1 MLIIAIVIAAVV
13 VATPLAAA
21 VLVTFASL
29 REDAAHSLGGRPPG
43 WIEGL
48 VRRLL
53 GNANTGRLA
62 PPRRRAHRGASRAD
76 LPRHVPLPRLSAD
89 DEPAERTLTLPKS

>member
-29 REDAAHSLGGRPPG
+29 REDAARSLSGRPPG
-43 WIEGL
+43 WIEAT

-53 GNANTGRLA
+53 GNVNQGRQA
-62 PPRRRAHRGASRAD
+62 PPRHRANRGDERPD
-76 LPRHVPLPRLSAD
+76 LHIPLPRLSAD
-89 DEPAERTLTLPKS
+89 DEPADRTLTMPKS

>member
-29 REDAAHSLGGRPPG
+29 REDAARSLSGRPPG
-43 WIEGL
+43 WIEAT

-53 GNANTGRLA
+53 GNANTGRQA
-62 PPRRRAHRGASRAD
+62 PPRRRVNDGGERPD
-76 LPRHVPLPRLSAD
+76 LPPHIPLPRLSAD
-89 DEPAERTLTLPKS
+89 EPADRTLTMPKS